1 MRLGCKPMIKI
12 EGYPAKEEN
21 YTYKKEQWSKVENK
35 WWIQSTKYLIFDMDG
50 TLVDTERLYNR
61 FWVEAARHFGYPMEP
76 RHALMLR
83 SLTPTLAEPL
93 MKREVCED
101 FDFYGVRE
109 YRRKIMEVY
118 VDENGL
124 TPKPYMEESIKRL
137 HDAGFRI
144 ALATAT
150 PEWRAR
156 KYLERLDVLQFF
168 DAIATAEMVARGK
181 PSPDIYLLAMQK
193 LGCKPEESIAVEDS
207 PTGIRSAYAS
217 GAYTVMI
224 PDLDQPDEETK
235 TMCSLIL
242 PTLRDLADI
251 VIHEKETDE

>member
-1 MRLGCKPMIKI
+1 M
-12 EGYPAKEEN
+12 EN
-21 YTYKKEQWSKVENK
+21 MG
-35 WWIQSTKYLIFDMDG
+35 WIASIKYLIFDMDG
-50 TLVDTERLYNR
+50 TLVDTEKLYNR

-118 VDENGL
+118 VDEHGL
-124 TPKPYMEESIKRL
+124 TPKPYMEESLERL
-137 HDAGFRI
+137 HSAGFRI

-156 KYLERLDVLQFF
+156 KYLERLGVLGFF
-168 DAIATAEMVARGK
+168 DAIATADMVAHGK
-181 PSPDIYLLAMQK
+181 PAPDIYLLAMEK
-193 LGCKPEESIAVEDS
+193 LGCMPGEALAVEDS
-207 PTGIRSAYAS
+207 PTGIKSAYAS
-217 GAYTVMI
+217 GAYTAMI
-224 PDLDQPDEETK
+224 PDLDQPDEETGH
-235 TMCSLIL
+235 MCNLIL
-242 PTLRDLADI
+242 GTLRDLADI
-251 VIHEKETDE
+251 VICRKVS